1 MTYDQLTSEL
11 TKKLQSQFPYDIRMD
26 RDKYNE
32 WIMDLL
38 YEDITAKL

>member
-38 YEDITAKL
+38 YEDIAAKL